1 MTTWKFKKQKR
12 NALEQYG
19 RREML
24 VGTGIPHKDAESC
37 IYIIYKICELAS
49 TNIKKSKIEIAHR
62 MKNGVIIIKIKD
74 RPGRDL
80 LQSCKLKLREKSI
93 KDFGYRNGAPIY
105 INDSLSFDTNFF
117 FDVRNKYRALGYN
130 TVITDN
136 ELIKVKTIIENGD
149 YKWVKTANR
158 NDLDK
163 LK

>member
-1 MTTWKFKKQKR
+1 M
-12 NALEQYG
+12 EQYG

-80 LQSCKLKLREKSI
+80 LQSRKLKLREKSI

-117 FDVRNKYRALGYN
+117 FRCQKQIQSTWLQHSHNRQWIDQGED
-130 TVITDN
+130 DN
-136 ELIKVKTIIENGD
+136 
-149 YKWVKTANR
+149 
-158 NDLDK
+158 
-163 LK
+163 

>member
-12 NALEQYG
+12 NALEQYD

-49 TNIKKSKIEIAHR
+49 TNIKKSKIEIADR

-117 FDVRNKYRALGYN
+117 FRCQKQIQSTWLQHSHNRQWIDQGED
-130 TVITDN
+130 DN
-136 ELIKVKTIIENGD
+136 
-149 YKWVKTANR
+149 
-158 NDLDK
+158 
-163 LK
+163 

>member
-49 TNIKKSKIEIAHR
+49 TNIKKSKIEIADR

-117 FDVRNKYRALGYN
+117 FSMSETN
-130 TVITDN
+130 TEHLAT
-136 ELIKVKTIIENGD
+136 TQS
-149 YKWVKTANR
+149 
-158 NDLDK
+158 
-163 LK
+163 

>member
-1 MTTWKFKKQKR
+1 M
-12 NALEQYG
+12 EQYG

-117 FDVRNKYRALGYN
+117 FRCQKQIQSTWLQHSHNRQWIDQGED
-130 TVITDN
+130 DN
-136 ELIKVKTIIENGD
+136 
-149 YKWVKTANR
+149 
-158 NDLDK
+158 
-163 LK
+163 

>member
-12 NALEQYG
+12 NALEQYR

-49 TNIKKSKIEIAHR
+49 TNIKKSKIEIADR

-117 FDVRNKYRALGYN
+117 FRCQKQIQSTWLQHSHNRQWIDQGED
-130 TVITDN
+130 DN
-136 ELIKVKTIIENGD
+136 
-149 YKWVKTANR
+149 
-158 NDLDK
+158 
-163 LK
+163 